1 MTRWAR
7 TLLGMSLIFSVACGD
22 DSEAEEPIIII
33 SNNNGSNNGE
43 NNPANNLNNPDPVN
57 NPVNNP
63 DPNNPVNNPDPTNN
77 LPMNQVAD
85 MIGDGDPTSVEFVKV
100 HTNTTTMSLQ
110 ATAIAFNP
118 ENTSELWITQR
129 LPKSDAPCTSLSQT
143 PEGCGSLEG
152 VTTIV
157 FNPGAA
163 GATSQT
169 LIDGNSWHFM
179 RRPSSM
185 AFGAPNTF
193 ATCHEE
199 RTGNMLDDVPNF
211 IGPSLWSSDLAIFA
225 QDPGRDSNGQ
235 PLNGSHLDMLH
246 QTPYCMGIAHDKD
259 NAYWTFNGME
269 GSLDHYD
276 FKDDHGPGYHDHSD
290 GEVRRYAVGQVSRV
304 EGVPSH
310 MVVVDDWVFIADT
323 GNSRVA
329 KFNPEGASATGA
341 INPTYE
347 PLAVN
352 QVLTGGVIEDVA
364 TTLQRPSGIVH
375 HNGVL
380 FVSDNADGKIYAIS
394 PEGEILREL
403 PTQFT
408 NGDLSALAVG
418 PDNKLYYASLT
429 NAEVW
434 RIDPK

>member
-7 TLLGMSLIFSVACGD
+7 TLIGMSLVFSVACGD
-22 DSEAEEPIIII
+22 DSGGEDPIVII
-33 SNNNGSNNGE
+33 SNNNGQPNNT
-43 NNPANNLNNPDPVN
+43 VN
-57 NPVNNP
+57 
-63 DPNNPVNNPDPTNN
+63 PNNPNNVVNPNNPNN
-77 LPMNQVAD
+77 VVNPNNPNNVVNPNNPPMNQVAD
-85 MIGDGDPTSVEFVKV
+85 MIGNGDPTSVEFVRV
-100 HTNTTTMSLQ
+100 HTNTTNLSLQ

-163 GATSQT
+163 GSTSST

-199 RTGNMLDDVPNF
+199 RTGNLLDDVPNF
-211 IGPSLWSSDLAIFA
+211 IGPTLWSSDLAIFA
-225 QDPGRDSNGQ
+225 QDPGRDSNNQ

-259 NAYWTFNGME
+259 NAYWTFNGMI

-290 GEVRRYAVGQVSRV
+290 GEVRRYAVGQFSRV
-304 EGVPSH
+304 EGIPSH
-310 MVVVDDWVFIADT
+310 MVVVNDWVYVADT
-323 GNSRVA
+323 GNGRIA
-329 KFNPEGASATGA
+329 KFSPDGATVMGA
-341 INPTYE
+341 ISPTYE

-352 QVLTGGVIEDVA
+352 QVLSGGTIQDV
-364 TTLQRPSGIVH
+364 TTTFERPSGLVH
-375 HNGVL
+375 HNGVF
-380 FVSDNADGKIYAIS
+380 FVSDNANGKIYAMS
-394 PEGEILREL
+394 PEGEVLREL
-403 PTQFT
+403 PTQYS
-408 NGDLSALAVG
+408 NGELASLAVG